1 MMKPRIKLIATA
13 SIALLAQSSL
23 ACDYPEAVKVPN
35 GATATK
41 EEMLAGKDSVQKFVN
56 ELNAYMECIVEEE
69 KLARLAMEDLEPEV
83 EQQREEMLN
92 KKYNAAVDDQER
104 VAASFN
110 TELRAFKDRGE

>member
-1 MMKPRIKLIATA
+1 
-13 SIALLAQSSL
+13 LA
-23 ACDYPEAVKVPN
+23 
-35 GATATK
+35 
-41 EEMLAGKDSVQKFVN
+41 
-56 ELNAYMECIVEEE
+56 I
-69 KLARLAMEDLEPEV
+69 EDLEPEV